1 MLATLV
7 AGGAVLHLLNR
18 GHGVPVVTNWWITNA
33 VSAIGLGLPGIL
45 IATRRPRNPI
55 GWILVAVALGH
66 ALTLVGR
73 EYGVYAV
80 VHGLPAAAW
89 AIWVGTW
96 AWLDVGLLAIAF
108 VVFPDGRLRG
118 RPWRWPAVVLAI
130 GAEVLAAGGN
140 AVYPG
145 SMADDGPVRH
155 VANPVGWVWAGHE
168 LDRLGYTIPAVL
180 LVGASACGVV
190 TMLAR
195 LRGADRAL
203 RRQLLVVVP
212 AALLYTAEM
221 AYEVNGDDRIAS
233 LVAPFIVALLAT
245 AIAAAILR
253 YGLYELDL
261 AVNRTVV
268 YAVLTAMLAAAY
280 LITVAVF
287 ETFVGSG
294 VIASLAGA
302 ALVGAL
308 FAPLRTWLQDGVD
321 LVLFGARRDPYAVIA
336 SLGEELGSGAGDVL
350 PALAETVAR
359 TLKLPYV
366 GIEVRDE
373 LLAEV
378 ASLRGAPARLPLTY
392 RGAALGS
399 LVLGPRAPSDP
410 FTRAELRL
418 FEDIARQVGV
428 AAHAV
433 LLTSELQHS
442 RERLVAAREEER
454 RRLRRD
460 LHDGLGPA
468 LAGLALQLGS
478 ARQLVHRDPDAASA
492 LLGDLVGE
500 AQAAIADVRRVVY
513 DLRPPALDELGL
525 VQALRQQCSRFPGL
539 DVVVEAPGELAR
551 LPAAVEVA
559 AFRIA
564 TEAVTNAAR
573 HAAAGTCVVRLSLN
587 GALDLEVADDGRGLG
602 DGWSAGVGISSMRE
616 RAAELGGTCLLR
628 PRPGGGT
635 VLHAKLPVEAG

>member
-1 MLATLV
+1 V
-7 AGGAVLHLLNR
+7 VGGAALHLLNR
-18 GHGVPVVTNWWITNA
+18 SHGVPVVSDWWITNA

-45 IATRRPRNPI
+45 VATRRPRNPI
-55 GWILVAVALGH
+55 GWILVAVAFGH
-66 ALTLVGR
+66 AATLVGR
-73 EYGVYAV
+73 EYGFYAV
-80 VHGLPAAAW
+80 SHGLPGADW
-89 AIWVGTW
+89 SIWVGTW
-96 AWLDVGLLAIAF
+96 AWLDTGLLAVAF
-108 VVFPDGRLRG
+108 AVFPDGRLRG
-118 RPWRWPAVVLAI
+118 RPWRWPPVVLALA
-130 GAEVLAAGGN
+130 AEVLVAGGN

-145 SMADDGPVRH
+145 SLTGDGPAQSVT
-155 VANPVGWVWAGHE
+155 NPLGWAWAGRE

-180 LVGASACGVV
+180 LVGALACGVAA
-190 TMLAR
+190 MLGR
-195 LRGADRAL
+195 LGGADRAL
-203 RRQLLVVVP
+203 RRQVLVVVP
-212 AALLYTAEM
+212 AALLLTGEM

-233 LVAPFIVALLAT
+233 LVAPFIIALLAT

-253 YGLYELDL
+253 YGLYDLDV
-261 AVNRTVV
+261 AVSRTLV
-268 YAVLTAMLAAAY
+268 YGVLTATLAAAY

-287 ETFVGSG
+287 ETFVGGG
-294 VIASLAGA
+294 VISSVAGA

-308 FAPLRTWLQDGVD
+308 FAPLRTWLQDAAD

-336 SLGEELGSGAGDVL
+336 SLGEELGAGAGAVL
-350 PALAETVAR
+350 PALAETVGR

-373 LLAEV
+373 VVAEV
-378 ASLRGAPARLPLTY
+378 GSLRGLPARLPLTY

-442 RERLVAAREEER
+442 RERLVSAREEER

-468 LAGLALQLGS
+468 LAGLALQIGS
-478 ARQLVHRDPDAASA
+478 ARRLVDRDPEAASR

-500 AQAAIADVRRVVY
+500 AQAAIAAVRRVVY

-525 VQALRQQCSRFPGL
+525 VQALRQQCGRFPGL
-539 DVVVEAPGELAR
+539 DVVVDAPGELTR

-573 HAAAGTCVVRLSLN
+573 HSGAETCVVRLSLN
-587 GALDLEVADDGRGLG
+587 GALDLEITDDGRGLR
-602 DGWSAGVGISSMRE
+602 DGWSPGVGVSSMRE
-616 RAAELGGTCLLR
+616 RAAELGGSCSIR
-628 PRPGGGT
+628 SRRDGGT
-635 VLHAKLPVEAG
+635 VLHAKLPVEPG